1 MAANTAQKVTAWEFF
16 QNLGKTFMLPVALLS
31 FSGIM
36 LGIGSSLSSSHVI
49 ELLPVLNNKVLQFI
63 FTWMSQIGSFGFSY
77 LPVMFAIAVPLGMV
91 HADKG
96 VAAFAGFVG
105 FVIMNLA
112 VNFVLKTEGVLSAAG
127 TAVAGNKS
135 VVSILGI
142 QSIDT
147 GILGGIIVGLIV
159 LQAA

>member
-1 MAANTAQKVTAWEFF
+1 
-16 QNLGKTFMLPVALLS
+16 
-31 FSGIM
+31 
-36 LGIGSSLSSSHVI
+36 
-49 ELLPVLNNKVLQFI
+49 
-63 FTWMSQIGSFGFSY
+63 MSQIGSFGFSY
-77 LPVMFAIAVPLGMV
+77 LPVMFVIAVPLGMV

-96 VAAFAGFVG
+96 VAAFAGFVS